1 VPANK
6 SRDNRWRPGLCVCV
20 CVWFTCRAKKKIC
33 VCVCVCE
40 RERERGEKVSNGQV
54 SEETETLCPNPRL

>member
-1 VPANK
+1 MET
-6 SRDNRWRPGLCVCV
+6 RFV
-20 CVWFTCRAKKKIC
+20 CVWFTCRAKKKSIC
-33 VCVCVCE
+33 VCV